1 MLLSFE
7 EFQTFKPQR
16 ETYALFG
23 YPLGH
28 TMSPDLHAALFA
40 ATGRDADYIAVT
52 VPPEKLSDALALA
65 REKLT
70 GINLTIPHKK
80 AVIPL
85 LDEVDPSA
93 ADLHS
98 VNTVVFRDCKAIGF
112 NTDILG
118 FAESLEKDGIS
129 LRGKKVLL
137 LGYGGAAAVMAYHC
151 LCEGASL
158 YISGRNLEKADALR
172 DQLVEVLPGVKCFT
186 CTRRRIPRDIQIVL
200 NATPLGM
207 FPHEDKSP
215 LYFLPHKV
223 SYVFDAI
230 YNPPVTALMKL
241 ANPKRTKTR
250 DGLFMLVMQAAR
262 AQTIWYDAQ
271 FADAACDSILRRMY
285 GQMARKRLHDKYHK
299 RSIALCGFMGSGK
312 TTVGR
317 KVARLTGLPFIDL
330 DRYIEA
336 QEGMTIP
343 EIFAQ
348 HGEPYFRDLET
359 KYVTEIS
366 AREEGCVLS
375 LGGGTVLRPENVE
388 IIKRTGLLILLDTP
402 FFRIVKN
409 LSHSTNRPLLEKE
422 DKLAETRR
430 LYQMRKPIYD
440 QVADCRVRSPRLG
453 EVVERTLK
461 SI

>member
-1 MLLSFE
+1 M
-7 EFQTFKPQR
+7 
-16 ETYALFG
+16 
-23 YPLGH
+23 
-28 TMSPDLHAALFA
+28 
-40 ATGRDADYIAVT
+40 
-52 VPPEKLSDALALA
+52 
-65 REKLT
+65 
-70 GINLTIPHKK
+70 
-80 AVIPL
+80 
-85 LDEVDPSA
+85 
-93 ADLHS
+93 
-98 VNTVVFRDCKAIGF
+98 
-112 NTDILG
+112 
-118 FAESLEKDGIS
+118 
-129 LRGKKVLL
+129 
-137 LGYGGAAAVMAYHC
+137 LGYGGAAAVIAYHC

-172 DQLVEVLPGVKCFT
+172 DQLVEVLPGAKCFT

-241 ANPKRTKTR
+241 TNPKRTKTR

-262 AQTIWYDAQ
+262 AQTIWYGAQ

-359 KYVTEIS
+359 KYVTKIS

-388 IIKRTGLLILLDTP
+388 IIKHTGLLILLDTP

>member
-7 EFQTFKPQR
+7 EFQNFQPQR

-28 TMSPDLHAALFA
+28 TMSPDLHTALFA
-40 ATGRDADYIAVT
+40 ATGREADYIAVT
-52 VPPEKLSDALALA
+52 VPPEKLADAIAIARQKLA
-65 REKLT
+65 

-98 VNTVVFRDCKAIGF
+98 VNTVAFRDCKAIGF

-158 YISGRNLEKADALR
+158 YITGRNLEKADALR
-172 DQLVEVLPGVKCFT
+172 DQLLSVLPSAKCFT
-186 CTRRRIPRDIQIVL
+186 CTRRRIPKDIQIVL

-223 SYVFDAI
+223 VYVFDAI
-230 YNPPVTALMKL
+230 YNPPVTSLMKL

-262 AQTIWYDAQ
+262 AQTIWYNAQ

-299 RSIALCGFMGSGK
+299 RSIVLCGFMGSGK

-317 KVARLTGLPFIDL
+317 KVARLTGLPFVDL
-330 DRYIEA
+330 DRYIESK
-336 QEGMTIP
+336 EGMTIP

-348 HGEPYFRDLET
+348 HGEQYFRDLEA
-359 KYVTEIS
+359 KYVTELS
-366 AREEGCVLS
+366 ADEQGYVLS
-375 LGGGTVLRPENVE
+375 LGGGTVLRPENVAA
-388 IIKRTGLLILLDTP
+388 IKRSGLLILLDTP

-422 DKLAETRR
+422 DKLNETRR

>member
-1 MLLSFE
+1 
-7 EFQTFKPQR
+7 
-16 ETYALFG
+16 
-23 YPLGH
+23 
-28 TMSPDLHAALFA
+28 
-40 ATGRDADYIAVT
+40 
-52 VPPEKLSDALALA
+52 
-65 REKLT
+65 
-70 GINLTIPHKK
+70 
-80 AVIPL
+80 
-85 LDEVDPSA
+85 
-93 ADLHS
+93 
-98 VNTVVFRDCKAIGF
+98 
-112 NTDILG
+112 
-118 FAESLEKDGIS
+118 
-129 LRGKKVLL
+129 
-137 LGYGGAAAVMAYHC
+137 
-151 LCEGASL
+151 
-158 YISGRNLEKADALR
+158 
-172 DQLVEVLPGVKCFT
+172 
-186 CTRRRIPRDIQIVL
+186 
-200 NATPLGM
+200 
-207 FPHEDKSP
+207 
-215 LYFLPHKV
+215 
-223 SYVFDAI
+223 
-230 YNPPVTALMKL
+230 
-241 ANPKRTKTR
+241 
-250 DGLFMLVMQAAR
+250 
-262 AQTIWYDAQ
+262 
-271 FADAACDSILRRMY
+271 
-285 GQMARKRLHDKYHK
+285 
-299 RSIALCGFMGSGK
+299 MGSGK

-388 IIKRTGLLILLDTP
+388 IIKHTGLLILLDTP

>member
-7 EFQTFKPQR
+7 EFQTFEPQR

-52 VPPEKLSDALALA
+52 VPPEKLPDALALA
-65 REKLT
+65 REKLA

-93 ADLHS
+93 SDLHS
-98 VNTVVFRDCKAIGF
+98 VNTVVFRDCKVIGF

-172 DQLVEVLPGVKCFT
+172 DQLVEVLPGAKCFT

-388 IIKRTGLLILLDTP
+388 IIKRSGLLILLDTP

>member
-7 EFQTFKPQR
+7 EFRTFEPQR

-28 TMSPDLHAALFA
+28 TMSPDLHAALFT

-52 VPPEKLSDALALA
+52 VPPEKLSDALTLA
-65 REKLT
+65 RQKLA

-98 VNTVVFRDCKAIGF
+98 VNTVAFRDCKAIGF

-151 LCEGASL
+151 LCEGSSL

-172 DQLVEVLPGVKCFT
+172 DQLVEVLPGAKCFT

-366 AREEGCVLS
+366 AHEEGCVLS

-388 IIKRTGLLILLDTP
+388 SIKRTGLLILLDTP

>member
-7 EFQTFKPQR
+7 EFQTFEPQR

-52 VPPEKLSDALALA
+52 VPPEKLPDALALA
-65 REKLT
+65 REKLA

-93 ADLHS
+93 SDLHS
-98 VNTVVFRDCKAIGF
+98 VNTVVFRDCKVIGF

-172 DQLVEVLPGVKCFT
+172 DQLVEVLPGAKCFT

-366 AREEGCVLS
+366 EREEGCVLS

-388 IIKRTGLLILLDTP
+388 IIKRSGLLILLDTP

>member
-98 VNTVVFRDCKAIGF
+98 VNAVAFRDCKAIGF